1 VSTKIPPNDGKTAD
15 PRLPVRAGQ
24 LLRVRALW
32 VLPLVVGSIA
42 LAAFT
47 ALYIGSVVDP
57 MAHLRG
63 LPVAVVNED
72 RGATIGSDHLGFGR
86 QVQSGLLA
94 SPEVSKRLQ
103 LRVSSLLGAE
113 MAMSHDDVYAT
124 MVIPPDLT
132 SNLLNVA
139 GAPPSPGSAPPAPQ
153 IEILTNPRAGST
165 GVNLATQVL
174 QPALTVAS
182 RQIGKRLTT
191 MVPSTRLTGATEV
204 VLANPITV
212 ASKQYR
218 PISEHGALGL
228 GAFYVALLGLMSGF
242 VGGTIVN
249 SSVDS
254 ALGYAAN
261 EIGPR
266 WSQRRPVPIS
276 RWRTLLIKWAI
287 VTPVTAAL
295 AAVIV
300 IVAAGALG
308 MNTPYPVLLW
318 LFTWLCA
325 ESVGIGMIVLFAV
338 AGNLGQLIALLL
350 FVYAGIASSGATI
363 PIQALPGPLRLLSN
377 IEPLR
382 QVLAGTR
389 SILYFRAE
397 AQAGLLRGTLAASLG
412 LVFWLAIGALIV
424 RWYDRRRLY
433 RMPPDAFAQAKS
445 AIQEITLITR

>member
-1 VSTKIPPNDGKTAD
+1 V
-15 PRLPVRAGQ
+15 
-24 LLRVRALW
+24 
-32 VLPLVVGSIA
+32 
-42 LAAFT
+42 
-47 ALYIGSVVDP
+47 
-57 MAHLRG
+57 AHLRG

-72 RGATIGSDHLGFGR
+72 RGASVGSDHLGFGR
-86 QVQSGLLA
+86 QVQGGLLA

-103 LRVSSLLGAE
+103 LRASSLLGAE
-113 MAMSHDDVYAT
+113 RAMSRDDLYAT
-124 MVIPPDLT
+124 MVIPPDFT
-132 SNLLNVA
+132 ANLLNVA
-139 GAPPSPGSAPPAPQ
+139 GSPVAPRSAPAAPQ

-165 GVNLATQVL
+165 GVNLAMEVL

-182 RQIGKRLTT
+182 RQIGERLTIL
-191 MVPSTRLTGATEV
+191 VPSTTLSGATRV

-212 ASKQYR
+212 MSVQYR
-218 PISEHGALGL
+218 PISAHGALGL
-228 GAFYVALLGLMSGF
+228 SAFYVALLALMSGF

-254 ALGYAAN
+254 ALGYATN

-266 WSQRRPVPIS
+266 WSQRPPVPIT

-287 VTPVTAAL
+287 VTAVTAAL
-295 AAVIV
+295 AGVIV
-300 IVAAGALG
+300 LVSAGALG
-308 MNTPYPVLLW
+308 MNTPYPALLW

-338 AGNLGQLIALLL
+338 AGNLGQLLALLL

-363 PIQALPGPLRLLSN
+363 PIQALPGPLRFLSN

-389 SILYFRAE
+389 SILYFRAQ
-397 AQAGLLRGTLAASLG
+397 AQAGLTRGVLAAGLG

-433 RMPPDAFAQAKS
+433 RVPPDVLARVNTSVQDYGRQAAAAAPGTSS
-445 AIQEITLITR
+445 ADRPGSTLSSTGNEKL